1 MTPHAQWRALRNAST
16 DQSVK
21 DQKLKA
27 GTFKRIVGFAKPYKK
42 QLIIFLGM
50 VVLDAVLTV
59 ASPLILKQLIDKG
72 VVPHNGR
79 VVTQLALLVGFL
91 ALFDAS
97 INLVLRWHSSQIGE
111 GLIYDLRTQVFSHVQ
126 KQSHPP
132 NTCKHFYRRKEKW

>member
-1 MTPHAQWRALRNAST
+1 MSMTPHAQWRALRNAST

-91 ALFDAS
+91 ALFDAG

-126 KQSHPP
+126 DG
-132 NTCKHFYRRKEKW
+132 TDFMYR